1 MVQNQSKIDPKS
13 IIKHPNGFKM
23 VPSGVT
29 EAPPKRKKSK
39 KASKAQGLNYRRP
52 IFAIFEAILG
62 AQSGPKS
69 APNGFKIDHKAI
81 PKAASK
87 AKRFRKRF

>member
-1 MVQNQSKIDPKS
+1 
-13 IIKHPNGFKM
+13 M
-23 VPSGVT
+23 VPSDIT
-29 EAPPKRKKSK
+29 EAPPKRKKLK
-39 KASKAQGLNYRRP
+39 KACKAQGVNYRRP

-81 PKAASK
+81 PKTVEDGFEFEK
-87 AKRFRKRF
+87 CIKIDQELI